1 MDQKFPYEF
10 KKFLGKGA
18 YGEVYLVELKT
29 NPDKIFALKKIPK
42 EKIEGN
48 ESQQKNLYNEIHV
61 M

>member
-42 EKIEGN
+42 EKII
-48 ESQQKNLYNEIHV
+48 KKKR
-61 M
+61 